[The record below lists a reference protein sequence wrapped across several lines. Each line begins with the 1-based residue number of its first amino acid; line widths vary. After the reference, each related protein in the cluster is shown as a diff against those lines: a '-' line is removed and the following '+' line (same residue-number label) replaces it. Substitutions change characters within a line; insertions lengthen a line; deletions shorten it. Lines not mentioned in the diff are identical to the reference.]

1 MFGSTTLFFFTF
13 IFFCYAVGVV
23 GDVVV
28 VNGGKGCFCQ
38 HTCSQQADI
47 YRDSRRRRRNCVVSW
62 MKELKKGGGKPRV
75 ALKDVCTYSSS

>member
-1 MFGSTTLFFFTF
+1 MFGSTTLFFSHSYFW
-13 IFFCYAVGVV
+13 YVVGVV

-75 ALKDVCTYSSS
+75 ALKDVFTYSSS